1 MAALHETNPFSE
13 KKTDHLQ
20 YITNT
25 LDPLY
30 TQRKPMKLRA
40 TQYGLF
46 DKNMLL
52 MEGSIRSTVSYVKE
66 V

>member
-1 MAALHETNPFSE
+1 MEQICSLK
-13 KKTDHLQ
+13 KKTDRLH
-20 YITNT
+20 YFANT
-25 LDPLY
+25 FEPAH

-40 TQYGLF
+40 TQYGFF

>member
-1 MAALHETNPFSE
+1 
-13 KKTDHLQ
+13 
-20 YITNT
+20 
-25 LDPLY
+25 
-30 TQRKPMKLRA
+30 MKLRA
-40 TQYGLF
+40 TQYGFF